1 VDGGTMYKVLG
12 ASLTVLI
19 GNIFLLQ
26 PAICCQINFPLT
38 ELVGY
43 SCGRLSRH
51 LRCRI

>member
-1 VDGGTMYKVLG
+1 MGGTMYKVLG

-19 GNIFLLQ
+19 GNLFLLQ